1 MTTPANTKPKVPN
14 PNDVNAIIKA
24 GEAAQAAAA
33 KAKELANAQKLFDS
47 YTKQRKILDEWLS
60 YCNQKWLPY
69 DGSGGS
75 DRGEKYVNLPPY
87 KFAESH
93 GGTANPGEYRWAN
106 PIRHIDDWLQGRI
119 YFEKDL
125 KKAISDWNNKAYAAH
140 QKLIAL
146 QKKSTAGQVVG
157 SGVGGGTDKSG
168 AAAAAAK
175 NITKKDLDKLPVEYN
190 VGSVKEAYYRPRNQ
204 DDDSANGEAYMVHL
218 ANGKKVVHSTGFNDG
233 IGLNNP
239 SAIKNASELWSSAI
253 GSKGMFQTYFPV
265 NGWTGTNTD
274 AASAFP
280 KENAIK
286 KYGFQFLY
294 NPGTISMDYM
304 GVQQTDVAYQMS
316 GNDKSNYIPAQ
327 GNSGSISFDIMLNRM
342 YDMKYYNTDGTLMQE
357 AIDANV
363 YSPRNP
369 YGPEGVT
376 THKLFNEQQA
386 IYNKGTMYD
395 MEYLLR
401 TLLGYTMKSSLR
413 HEMTAD
419 MGLFSRRPVE
429 LHLGPKMRYRGYVNG
444 ISVRHIMFN
453 ERMVPMLSSVHIS
466 FNRYPD
472 YPEAGSD
479 WSLNGSAATSNTATS
494 SSTASSATTANQKAL
509 KAGFSGRVQ

>member
-1 MTTPANTKPKVPN
+1 MTTPANTKPAPIN
-14 PNDVNAIIKA
+14 TNDVNALIKA
-24 GEAAQAAAA
+24 AQDARAVAA

-47 YTKQRKILDEWLS
+47 YTAQRKILTTWLS

-69 DGSGGS
+69 DGSGGA
-75 DRGEKYVNLPPY
+75 DRGQKYVNLPPY
-87 KFAESH
+87 KFAESN
-93 GGTANPGEYRWAN
+93 GGTSNPGEYRWAN
-106 PIRHIDDWLQGRI
+106 PIRHIDDWIQGRV
-119 YFEKDL
+119 YFENDL
-125 KKAISDWNNKAYAAH
+125 KKAISDWNKKAYDAH

-146 QKKSTAGQVVG
+146 QKKSIDAQVQGGG
-157 SGVGGGTDKSG
+157 SGGGGGGGGSTPPV
-168 AAAAAAK
+168 APK
-175 NITKKDLDKLPVEYN
+175 NITKQDLDKLPVEYN
-190 VGSVKEAYYRPRNQ
+190 VGSVKEAYYRPRNKAE
-204 DDDSANGEAYMVHL
+204 DAANSPALDSVERRNGVKTPKGL
-218 ANGKKVVHSTGFNDG
+218 NDG
-233 IGLNNP
+233 IGLNTP
-239 SAIKNASELWSSAI
+239 SAVKNASELWSSAI

-294 NPGTISMDYM
+294 NPGTITMDYM

-316 GNDKSNYIPAQ
+316 GNDKVNYIPAQ

-342 YDMKYYNTDGTLMQE
+342 YDMQYYNEDGSLTQS

-363 YSPRNP
+363 YAPRNP

-444 ISVRHIMFN
+444 VGVRHIMFN
-453 ERMVPMLSSVHIS
+453 ERMVPILSTVHIS

-479 WSLNGSAATSNTATS
+479 WSINGSST
-494 SSTASSATTANQKAL
+494 STAAAKSTGTASAATTANQKAL
-509 KAGFSGRVQ
+509 TAGARGRVN